1 MKELLLFVCLMIG
14 HSFGISEQKVVKSG
28 RLFSNPFGILGHEAC
43 PTTLKGR
50 NVTGICYNE
59 MECLLRLVLD
69 IFSKWQSYYLSIS
82 GVVCSLV
89 IVVHQPSK
97 AFVASFLIQLVTK
110 G

>member
-69 IFSKWQSYYLSIS
+69 IFPNSRVIICQFQGWFVRWLLWSTSHRRHLLRLFLSN
-82 GVVCSLV
+82 L
-89 IVVHQPSK
+89 
-97 AFVASFLIQLVTK
+97 
-110 G
+110 

>member
-1 MKELLLFVCLMIG
+1 MKELLLLLCLMIG

-69 IFSKWQSYYLSIS
+69 IFSK
-82 GVVCSLV
+82 
-89 IVVHQPSK
+89 
-97 AFVASFLIQLVTK
+97 
-110 G
+110 